1 MESEELHK
9 QKRDEI
15 LANPYGY
22 YHPAEKPV
30 NLYSV
35 AQMRNMLKTVYSCSL
50 LHISGYKYVMTM
62 KLKEK
67 ILNYLRNEYKLIDEL
82 SVDEYIMKRKD
93 SILQNHIDNV
103 YPIKT
108 PGEGWKDQRYYWTK
122 LTPQCRGYEHKIY
135 AKTQEELET
144 KIVAYYLNILDD
156 RKLTLENL
164 DANWEKQKTPKTLYL
179 SAF

>member
-1 MESEELHK
+1 
-9 QKRDEI
+9 
-15 LANPYGY
+15 
-22 YHPAEKPV
+22 
-30 NLYSV
+30 
-35 AQMRNMLKTVYSCSL
+35 
-50 LHISGYKYVMTM
+50 M

-135 AKTQEELET
+135 SKTQEELET

-164 DANWEKQKTPKTLYL
+164 DANWEKQKNTQNTVFISILSDFNRARDRTKDQTMDETDLWCCCAGMYSGSLYHWHGHL
-179 SAF
+179 